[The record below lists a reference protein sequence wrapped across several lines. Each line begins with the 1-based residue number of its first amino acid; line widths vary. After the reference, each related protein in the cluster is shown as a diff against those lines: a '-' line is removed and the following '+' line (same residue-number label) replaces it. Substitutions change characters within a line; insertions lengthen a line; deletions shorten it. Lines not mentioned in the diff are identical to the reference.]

1 MTTRK
6 IIRELLR
13 DPVGS
18 VRERPELVLVPLT
31 FVVLVALWEGAV
43 RYFKI
48 PLYFL
53 PAPSL
58 ISEAL
63 YRGFATD
70 LRALDGFWIHILY
83 TALECL
89 GGFALGSALGILLGT
104 VVSQFEL
111 VEKTLMP
118 YLVGFQTLPKVA
130 IAPLFII
137 WFGLGVTSKL
147 VLAALITFF
156 PLLINSIVGFK
167 STEQDKIDL
176 MRSLAASEWQ
186 IFILVKF
193 PNALPFIFAGL
204 EMGIVYS
211 LIGAIVGEFIG
222 GEMGLGV
229 LIMQLNLAMDIAGVF
244 ATLVILSVLGIAF
257 HVAIQALERRV
268 LFWSPK
274 EHTEV
279 IGT

>member
-1 MTTRK
+1 MRSAK
-6 IIRELLR
+6 LFRDLLR
-13 DPVGS
+13 DPVGTI
-18 VRERPELVLVPLT
+18 RERPEVALVPCT
-31 FVVLVALWEGAV
+31 FVIFIGLWEWAV
-43 RYFKI
+43 RFFKI

-58 ISEAL
+58 IAEAL

-70 LRALDGFWIHILY
+70 LRALDGFWVHIAY
-83 TALECL
+83 TTAECL
-89 GGFALGSALGILLGT
+89 GGFFIGSLLGVLLGT
-104 VVSQFEL
+104 LISQFEL
-111 VEKTLMP
+111 IEKTLMP
-118 YLVGFQTLPKVA
+118 YVVGFQTLPKVA

-137 WFGLGVTSKL
+137 WFGLGITSKL

-156 PLLINSIVGFK
+156 PLLVNSIVGFK

-186 IFILVKF
+186 IFTLVKF
-193 PNALPFIFAGL
+193 PNAFPFIFAGL

-211 LIGAIVGEFIG
+211 LIGAIVGEFMG

-244 ATLVILSVLGIAF
+244 ATLAILSVLGIAF

-274 EHTEV
+274 EHKEV
-279 IGT
+279 IGA

>member
-1 MTTRK
+1 MTTRHLL
-6 IIRELLR
+6 RDLLR
-13 DPVGS
+13 DPVGGI
-18 VRERPELVLVPLT
+18 RERPEMVLVPLT
-31 FVVLVALWEGAV
+31 FVAIVGLWEGAV
-43 RYFKI
+43 RYFRI

-58 ISEAL
+58 IAEAL
-63 YRGFATD
+63 YRGFATE
-70 LRALDGFWIHILY
+70 LAALDGFWIHIAY

-89 GGFALGSALGILLGT
+89 GGFAMGSALGILLGT

-111 VEKTLMP
+111 MEKTLMP

-137 WFGLGVTSKL
+137 WFGLGITSKL

-167 STEQDKIDL
+167 STEQDRIDL
-176 MRSLAASEWQ
+176 MRSLAASGWQ
-186 IFILVKF
+186 IFFLVKF
-193 PNALPFIFAGL
+193 PSALPFIFAGL

-274 EHTEV
+274 AHKEIV
-279 IGT
+279 GT